1 MSDNTQQTD
10 WKERDIGALWQR
22 QGRNQKYLSGH
33 VRFKTDDG
41 NVVEQRVIVFTNK
54 HKSADNHPDF
64 RVYQADEP
72 NGDYAAKEA
81 GSSSI
86 LDEVECA
93 EVPVAESDT
102 DTVTDEVL

>member
-33 VRFKTDDG
+33 VRLKDSDG

-72 NGDYAAKEA
+72 NSNHASE
-81 GSSSI
+81 SESESI
-86 LDEVECA
+86 LDSVDTEEVL
-93 EVPVAESDT
+93 VAEGDT
-102 DTVTDEVL
+102 DTVADEVL

>member
-22 QGRNQKYLSGH
+22 QGKNQKYLSGH
-33 VRFKTDDG
+33 VRLKDSDG

-64 RVYQADEP
+64 RVYKGDEP
-72 NGDYAAKEA
+72 NSNHASEFKSE
-81 GSSSI
+81 SI
-86 LDEVECA
+86 LDSADTEEVL
-93 EVPVAESDT
+93 VAESET
-102 DTVTDEVL
+102 DTVADEVL

>member
-1 MSDNTQQTD
+1 MDNTTQKTD

-22 QGRNQKYLSGH
+22 QGRDQKYLSGH
-33 VRFKTDDG
+33 VRMKASDG
-41 NVVEQRVIVFTNK
+41 SVVEQRVIVFTNK

-72 NGDYAAKEA
+72 TNNTESSD
-81 GSSSI
+81 SSSI
-86 LDEVECA
+86 LDEADTE
-93 EVPVAESDT
+93 EVLVAEGDT